1 MTVTFDPIH
10 YKDTTRAQ
18 WEDAASAWHGT
29 GSCIKAKGVLTSHQ
43 SGEAGP
49 SSAVENR
56 NNQAFKRLLRGFW
69 ASKRARLGRPIA

>member
-43 SGEAGP
+43 SGAPGP

-56 NNQAFKRLLRGFW
+56 NKPGIQTPAAWLLGEQV
-69 ASKRARLGRPIA
+69 GQVG